1 MKRNQKTQ
9 DMRIKKEK
17 FQRNEFP
24 QLHPKNEN
32 QKLFLEALKYDTM
45 IVGEGSAG
53 AGKTML
59 SCWHGAKK
67 LHYGDIKKVVLIRA
81 YQPLAGRT
89 IGLLPGSQSE
99 KLLPFYQ
106 QMIDYF
112 EDYLG
117 KATTQIHLT
126 HGTIEICSLETIRGR
141 SWDNAVIIVDEAQ
154 NLFIPEVQALCTR
167 LGENSQ
173 MIFCGDNTG
182 YQSDVKNG
190 MNGLEY
196 LNKLVEKY
204 EIPDV
209 SFIQFTRDDICRSG
223 ITKSFVIAFEDEMLA
238 DAKGK
243 AIVSQA
249 EQDKQFKK
257 GR

>member
-9 DMRIKKEK
+9 DMRVKKEK

-53 AGKTML
+53 AGKTL
-59 SCWHGAKK
+59 LACWHSAKK
-67 LHYGDIKKVVLIRA
+67 LHYGDIRKVILLRA

-89 IGLLPGSQSE
+89 TGFIPGDFLS
-99 KLLPFYQ
+99 KLTPFYQ

-126 HGTIEICSLETIRGR
+126 QGTIEICSLETIRGR
-141 SWDNAVIIVDEAQ
+141 SWDNAVVIVDESQ

-173 MIFCGDNTG
+173 MIFCGDNI
-182 YQSDVKNG
+182 QSDVKNG
-190 MNGLEY
+190 MNGLQY
-196 LNKLVEKY
+196 LKKLVDKY
-204 EIPDV
+204 SIPEV
-209 SFIQFTRDDICRSG
+209 SFIKFTKDDICRSG
-223 ITKSFVIAFEDEMLA
+223 ITKSFVIAFEDEMQA
-238 DAKGK
+238 DSTGK
-243 AIVSQA
+243 AIISQA
-249 EQDKQFKK
+249 EQDKQHKR